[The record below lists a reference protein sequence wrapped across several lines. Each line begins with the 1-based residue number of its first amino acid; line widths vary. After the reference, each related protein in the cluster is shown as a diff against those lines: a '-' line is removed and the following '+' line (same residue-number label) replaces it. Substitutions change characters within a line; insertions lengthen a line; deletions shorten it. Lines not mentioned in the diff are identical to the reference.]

1 MMKTL
6 KIEMESYRR
15 ILDDLV
21 RQVEEQEDERQ
32 RVLKTKSSISM
43 LDLDSKIE
51 RLDSHIRALSQ
62 ATKDDLEAHGKLL
75 DFMQRAT
82 TVVAYDSGRPA
93 TKPLTR
99 SEFE

>member
-1 MMKTL
+1 MKTL
-6 KIEMESYRR
+6 KVEMESYRR

-32 RVLKTKSSISM
+32 MVHKTKSSITM

-62 ATKDDLEAHGKLL
+62 ATKGDLEAHGKLL

-82 TVVAYDSGRPA
+82 TVVAYDSG
-93 TKPLTR
+93 KPGAKSLAK
-99 SEFE
+99 SESK